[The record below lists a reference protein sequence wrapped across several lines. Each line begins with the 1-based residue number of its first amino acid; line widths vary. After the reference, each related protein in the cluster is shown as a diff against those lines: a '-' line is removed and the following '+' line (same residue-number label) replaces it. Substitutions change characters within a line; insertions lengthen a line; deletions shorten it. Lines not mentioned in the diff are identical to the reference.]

1 VTQQLELFVDAAPLT
16 KDEQRVLELLQR
28 SRGLTFEAMRQ
39 ILPMSWPKLGRAVE
53 GLMKRRLVWHGD
65 AALYGVVHRGG
76 SYPER
81 YFALEEAE

>member
-1 VTQQLELFVDAAPLT
+1 MTQQLELFVDAAPLSR
-16 KDEQRVLELLQR
+16 DEQRVLELLQR
-28 SRGLTFEAMRQ
+28 SRGMSFESMRQ
-39 ILPMSWPKLGRAVE
+39 ILPMSWLRLGKALE